1 MGASRPNVTAPTSG
15 DTPITEAVLSKGFAF
30 LDPQKDPFGKRWAE
44 RLSALHR
51 AGEPGEVLSF
61 KFKGTRCSIYDI
73 IGPDCGQVIVTL
85 DDQAPR
91 TVPRFDSY
99 CTYHRLA
106 TLPIGSELADTVH
119 TVKIAVHAEPPDK
132 VKILAQRNEKMDKPE
147 RYQGTAFYPGAIL
160 LVGELVK

>member
-1 MGASRPNVTAPTSG
+1 MK
-15 DTPITEAVLSKGFAF
+15 DDFA
-30 LDPQKDPFGKRWAE
+30 KRWAE
-44 RLSALHR
+44 RLEALHK
-51 AGEPGEVLSF
+51 AATPGDVLTF

-91 TVPRFDSY
+91 IVPRFDPY

-106 TLPIGSELADTVH
+106 TLTIGTELPDAVH
-119 TVKIAVHAEPPDK
+119 TVKIEIHPEAPDK
-132 VKILAQRNEKMDKPE
+132 AKILAQRGEKIDKPE

-160 LVGELVK
+160 LVGELTK